1 MITTHIR
8 SKHSTTRKDASKTE
22 QILFRVTPER
32 KRQLRM
38 ILAERGQ
45 SIQTFVERSLEAALA
60 QAQKE
65 KN

>member
-1 MITTHIR
+1 MLATHSR
-8 SKHSTTRKDASKTE
+8 KHSTTRKDAGKTE

-32 KRQLRM
+32 KRQLRTF
-38 ILAERGQ
+38 LASRGQ
-45 SIQTFVERSLEAALA
+45 SIQSFVERSLDAALA